1 MEKVEG
7 RIEGEADYILT
18 NVECRSENEL
28 DRELKTIKFKEPDQK
43 RVGFFCFAQSQVIAS
58 TILHL
63 TFTFLRVVRAAPT
76 KEVGIHVRTC

>member
-43 RVGFFCFAQSQVIAS
+43 RVGFLV
-58 TILHL
+58 
-63 TFTFLRVVRAAPT
+63 LRSR
-76 KEVGIHVRTC
+76 K